1 MSRATCEYKSR
12 KVKEARMSQNC
23 VGGGLGKVRRREENV
38 VMPYIEWDSE
48 RQK

>member
-1 MSRATCEYKSR
+1 
-12 KVKEARMSQNC
+12 MSQNC